1 MPKNK
6 NKPQNQEFDL
16 NPEKP
21 GNVENKKN
29 YKNGEIESVE
39 KSAGEENLKDEDKI
53 FNNIH
58 TKPADEQQFENN
70 SLDSDNTK

>member
-6 NKPQNQEFDL
+6 IKPEIQEFDL
-16 NPEKP
+16 EPEKL
-21 GNVENKKN
+21 GNVVNKKN
-29 YKNGEIESVE
+29 YKSGEIESVE
-39 KSAGEENLKDEDKI
+39 KSTGEENLKDEDKI

>member
-6 NKPQNQEFDL
+6 IKPQNQEFDL
-16 NPEKP
+16 YPEKLR
-21 GNVENKKN
+21 NVVNKKN
-29 YKNGEIESVE
+29 YKSGEIESFE
-39 KSAGEENLKDEDKI
+39 NSTGEENLKDEDKI